1 MEYFII
7 TVVSVIVI
15 YLSRQY
21 MGTDEYESGEVLNL
35 SNQEQRSEEA
45 NVMKTEN
52 DSDTVDVV
60 YEVLRKIGCEPAEEK
75 QIGDE
80 YYVYFNYQG
89 ETFLIIAKRDTK
101 WINVYDLWWYSLSS
115 YKDIEEFSILR
126 KLINEENKNG
136 SYIVFYTINNENE
149 QIDVHT
155 KKNVLFIPQI
165 PDIDQ
170 YLISVLQYFFE
181 TKRNIF
187 IELEKHKVV
196 EEHDRV

>member
-35 SNQEQRSEEA
+35 SNQEQRSEET

-52 DSDTVDVV
+52 DSDTVNLV
-60 YEVLRKIGCEPAEEK
+60 YEVLRKIDCEPAEEK

-89 ETFLIIAKRDTK
+89 ETFLVIAKRDTK

-115 YKDIEEFSILR
+115 YKVIEEFSILR

-196 EEHDRV
+196 KEHDRV

>member
-35 SNQEQRSEEA
+35 SNQEQRSEET

-52 DSDTVDVV
+52 DSDTVNLV

-89 ETFLIIAKRDTK
+89 ETFLIIAKSDTK

-196 EEHDRV
+196 KEHDRV

>member
-35 SNQEQRSEEA
+35 SNQEQRSEET

-52 DSDTVDVV
+52 DSDTVNLV

-196 EEHDRV
+196 KEHERV

>member
-52 DSDTVDVV
+52 DSDTVNLV

-170 YLISVLQYFFE
+170 YLISVLQYFSR
-181 TKRNIF
+181 RNVIYSSS
-187 IELEKHKVV
+187 
-196 EEHDRV
+196 

>member
-45 NVMKTEN
+45 NDMKTEN
-52 DSDTVDVV
+52 DSDTVDLV
-60 YEVLRKIGCEPAEEK
+60 YEVLRKIGCEPAQEK

>member
-45 NVMKTEN
+45 NVMKSKN
-52 DSDTVDVV
+52 DSDTVNLV

-196 EEHDRV
+196 KEHDRV

>member
-52 DSDTVDVV
+52 DSDTVNLV

-89 ETFLIIAKRDTK
+89 ETFLVIAKRDTK

-196 EEHDRV
+196 KEHDRV

>member
-52 DSDTVDVV
+52 DSDTVNLV

-196 EEHDRV
+196 KEHDRV

>member
-21 MGTDEYESGEVLNL
+21 MGIGESETDEKFYS

-52 DSDTVDVV
+52 DSDTVNLV

-89 ETFLIIAKRDTK
+89 ETFLIIAKSDTK

-196 EEHDRV
+196 KEHDRV

>member
-21 MGTDEYESGEVLNL
+21 MGTHEYESGEVLNL

-52 DSDTVDVV
+52 DSDTVNLV

-196 EEHDRV
+196 KEHDRV

>member
-52 DSDTVDVV
+52 DSDTVDLV

>member
-35 SNQEQRSEEA
+35 SNQEQRSEET

-52 DSDTVDVV
+52 DSDTVNLV

-196 EEHDRV
+196 KEHDRV

>member
-21 MGTDEYESGEVLNL
+21 MGIGESETDEKFYL

-52 DSDTVDVV
+52 DSGTVNLV

-196 EEHDRV
+196 KEHDRV

>member
-21 MGTDEYESGEVLNL
+21 MGIGESETDEKFYS

-52 DSDTVDVV
+52 DSDTVNLV

-196 EEHDRV
+196 KEHERV

>member
-35 SNQEQRSEEA
+35 SNQEQRSEET

-52 DSDTVDVV
+52 DSDTVNLV

-136 SYIVFYTINNENE
+136 SYIVFYTINDENE

-196 EEHDRV
+196 KEHDRV

>member
-35 SNQEQRSEEA
+35 SNQEQRSEET

-52 DSDTVDVV
+52 DSDTVNLV

-181 TKRNIF
+181 KKRNIF
-187 IELEKHKVV
+187 NELEKHKVV
-196 EEHDRV
+196 KEHDRV

>member
-35 SNQEQRSEEA
+35 SNQEQRSEET

-52 DSDTVDVV
+52 DSDTVNLV

-101 WINVYDLWWYSLSS
+101 WINVYDLLWYSLSS

-170 YLISVLQYFFE
+170 YLISVFQYFFE

-196 EEHDRV
+196 KEHDRV

>member
-35 SNQEQRSEEA
+35 SNQEQRSEET

-52 DSDTVDVV
+52 DSDTVNLV

-115 YKDIEEFSILR
+115 YNDIEELSILR

-136 SYIVFYTINNENE
+136 SYIVFYTINDENE
-149 QIDVHT
+149 QIGVHI

-196 EEHDRV
+196 KEHDRV

>member
-15 YLSRQY
+15 YLSRLY
-21 MGTDEYESGEVLNL
+21 MGTDEYESGEVLNI

-52 DSDTVDVV
+52 DSDTVNLV

-196 EEHDRV
+196 KEHDRA

>member
-52 DSDTVDVV
+52 DSDTVNLV
-60 YEVLRKIGCEPAEEK
+60 YEVLRKTGCELAEEK
-75 QIGDE
+75 QNSDE
-80 YYVYFNYQG
+80 HHIYFKYQG
-89 ETFLIIAKRDTK
+89 ETFLVIAKRDMK
-101 WINVYDLWWYSLSS
+101 WVNIYDLWWYSLSG
-115 YKDIEEFSILR
+115 YNDIEEFSILR

-136 SYIVFYTINNENE
+136 SYIVFYTINDENE
-149 QIDVHT
+149 QIGVHT

-196 EEHDRV
+196 KEHDRV

>member
-21 MGTDEYESGEVLNL
+21 MGIGESETDEKFYS

-52 DSDTVDVV
+52 DSDTVNLV

-89 ETFLIIAKRDTK
+89 ETFLIIAKSDTK

-126 KLINEENKNG
+126 KLINDKQEWLL
-136 SYIVFYTINNENE
+136 YC
-149 QIDVHT
+149 
-155 KKNVLFIPQI
+155 VLHYQ
-165 PDIDQ
+165 Q
-170 YLISVLQYFFE
+170 
-181 TKRNIF
+181 
-187 IELEKHKVV
+187 
-196 EEHDRV
+196 

>member
-35 SNQEQRSEEA
+35 SNQEQRSEET

-52 DSDTVDVV
+52 DSDTVNLV

-89 ETFLIIAKRDTK
+89 ETFLVIAKSDTK

-196 EEHDRV
+196 KEHDRV

>member
-52 DSDTVDVV
+52 DSDTVDLV

-196 EEHDRV
+196 KEHDRV

>member
-21 MGTDEYESGEVLNL
+21 MGIGESETDEKFYS

-52 DSDTVDVV
+52 DSDTVNLV

-89 ETFLIIAKRDTK
+89 ETFLIIAKSDTK

-149 QIDVHT
+149 QIDVHS

-196 EEHDRV
+196 KEHDRV

>member
-1 MEYFII
+1 M
-7 TVVSVIVI
+7 
-15 YLSRQY
+15 
-21 MGTDEYESGEVLNL
+21 
-35 SNQEQRSEEA
+35 
-45 NVMKTEN
+45 
-52 DSDTVDVV
+52 
-60 YEVLRKIGCEPAEEK
+60 LRKIGCEPAEEK

-196 EEHDRV
+196 EEHDRVWAFSGKTIYPNNHIVKHFHL

>member
-52 DSDTVDVV
+52 DSDTVNLV

-101 WINVYDLWWYSLSS
+101 WINVYDLWWYSISS
-115 YKDIEEFSILR
+115 HRDIEEFSILR

-196 EEHDRV
+196 KEHDRV

>member
-7 TVVSVIVI
+7 TVVI

-52 DSDTVDVV
+52 DSDTVDLV

>member
-52 DSDTVDVV
+52 DSDTVNLV

-89 ETFLIIAKRDTK
+89 ETSLIIAKRDTK

-196 EEHDRV
+196 KEHDRV

>member
-35 SNQEQRSEEA
+35 SNQEQRSEET

-52 DSDTVDVV
+52 DSDTVNLV
-60 YEVLRKIGCEPAEEK
+60 YEVLRKIDCEPAEEK

-115 YKDIEEFSILR
+115 YKVIEEFSILR

-196 EEHDRV
+196 KEHDRV

>member
-52 DSDTVDVV
+52 DSDTVDLV

-89 ETFLIIAKRDTK
+89 ETFLIIAK
-101 WINVYDLWWYSLSS
+101 
-115 YKDIEEFSILR
+115 ILV
-126 KLINEENKNG
+126 K
-136 SYIVFYTINNENE
+136 S
-149 QIDVHT
+149 
-155 KKNVLFIPQI
+155 
-165 PDIDQ
+165 
-170 YLISVLQYFFE
+170 
-181 TKRNIF
+181 
-187 IELEKHKVV
+187 KVGK
-196 EEHDRV
+196 

>member
-21 MGTDEYESGEVLNL
+21 MGIGESETDEKFYS
-35 SNQEQRSEEA
+35 SNQEKETNEA
-45 NVMKTEN
+45 MSMKSEN
-52 DSDTVDVV
+52 DSDTVNLV

-170 YLISVLQYFFE
+170 YLISVLQYSFE
-181 TKRNIF
+181 TKLNIF

-196 EEHDRV
+196 KEHDRV

>member
-21 MGTDEYESGEVLNL
+21 MGIGESETDEKFYS

-52 DSDTVDVV
+52 DSDTVNLV
-60 YEVLRKIGCEPAEEK
+60 YEELRKIGCEPAEEK

-89 ETFLIIAKRDTK
+89 ETFLIIAKSDTK

-196 EEHDRV
+196 KEHDRV